1 MTGEVLKMSISGFFY
16 PFKGFRF
23 LISSPRLIALVA
35 IPVAINTLLYAFFA
49 WYTYSRFGQW
59 VEAFTA
65 NGDAWY
71 WAILHYILIIF
82 VSLFL
87 IIFIFYTFVLVGNL
101 ILAPFNE
108 VISEKVEAIYSEGTA
123 KETAFSIGLFFKDM
137 GRSYKAE
144 GGRLILYLAGF
155 LLLLLLNLIPIV
167 GQALYGFSIIFY
179 TFFFLCWE
187 FLDYS
192 MERWKLNFGEK
203 KKLAFANPIIFLS
216 FGAGAALLLFIPFLN
231 LTAIPVC
238 VAGATMLFSDMKK
251 QGKLSDLSSK

>member
-1 MTGEVLKMSISGFFY
+1 MSISGFIY

-23 LISSPRLIALVA
+23 LISRPRLIALAA

-49 WYTYSRFGQW
+49 WYAYSRFGQW
-59 VEAFTA
+59 VDALTA
-65 NGDAWY
+65 NGDTWY
-71 WAILHYILIIF
+71 WAVLHYILIVF

-87 IIFIFYTFVLVGNL
+87 IVFIFYTFTLMGNL

-108 VISEKVEAIYSEGTA
+108 VISEKVEALYSEGTA
-123 KETAFSIGLFFKDM
+123 KDTAFSMGLFFKDM

-144 GGRLILYLAGF
+144 AGRIILYLSGF
-155 LLLLLLNLIPIV
+155 LLLLLLNLIPV
-167 GQALYGFSIIFY
+167 AGQVLYGFSVILY

-192 MERWKLNFGEK
+192 MERWKLSFGDK
-203 KKLAFANPIIFLS
+203 KKLALGNPLLFLS
-216 FGAGAALLLFIPFLN
+216 FGAGAALLLIIPLLN

-238 VAGATMLFSDMKK
+238 VAGATMLFGDMKK
-251 QGKLSDLSSK
+251 QGKLSDLATK

>member
-1 MTGEVLKMSISGFFY
+1 MSVSGFIY

-23 LISSPRLIALVA
+23 LISSPRLIALAA

-49 WYTYSRFGQW
+49 WYVYSRFGRW
-59 VEAFTA
+59 VEALTA

-71 WAILHYILIIF
+71 WAVLHYILIVF

-87 IIFIFYTFVLVGNL
+87 IVFIFYTFTMVGNL

-108 VISEKVEAIYSEGTA
+108 VISEKVEALYSEGTA
-123 KETAFSIGLFFKDM
+123 RDTAFSIGLLLKDM

-144 GGRLILYLAGF
+144 AGRLILYLSGF
-155 LLLLLLNLIPIV
+155 LLLLLLNLIPLA
-167 GQALYGFSIIFY
+167 GQALYAFSIILY

-192 MERWKLNFGEK
+192 MERCKLSFGDK
-203 KKLAFANPIIFLS
+203 KKLAFSNPALFLS

-238 VAGATMLFSDMKK
+238 VTGATLLFSDMKK
-251 QGKLSDLSSK
+251 QGKLSEISKNMGRQ

>member
-1 MTGEVLKMSISGFFY
+1 MSISGFIY

-35 IPVAINTLLYAFFA
+35 IPVTINTFLYAFFA

-59 VEAFTA
+59 VDALTA

-71 WAILHYILIIF
+71 WSILHYILIVF

-87 IIFIFYTFVLVGNL
+87 IVFIFYTFTLVGNL

-108 VISEKVEAIYSEGTA
+108 VISEKVEVLYSEGAA
-123 KETAFSIGLFFKDM
+123 KDTAFSIGLFFKDM

-144 GGRLILYLAGF
+144 AGRLILYLSGF
-155 LLLLLLNLIPIV
+155 LLLLLLNLIPLV
-167 GQALYGFSIIFY
+167 GQAFYAFSVILY

-192 MERWKLNFGEK
+192 MERWKLSFADK
-203 KKLAFANPIIFLS
+203 KKLAFSNPLLFLS

-238 VAGATMLFSDMKK
+238 VAGATLLFSDMKK
-251 QGKLSDLSSK
+251 QGKLSDIATK